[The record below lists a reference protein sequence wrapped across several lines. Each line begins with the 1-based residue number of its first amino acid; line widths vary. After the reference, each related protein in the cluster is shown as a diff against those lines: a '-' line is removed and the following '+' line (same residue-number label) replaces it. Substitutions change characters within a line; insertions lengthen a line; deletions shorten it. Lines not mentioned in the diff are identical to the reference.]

1 MKKEE
6 KTIKSNLVFDGKVL
20 HVYNDEIALE
30 DGRKST
36 REIIHHY
43 GGVCV
48 LALVDGK
55 IPLVKQFRYAY
66 KKEMF
71 ELPAGKLEKGED
83 SYTAGIRELEEETG
97 LKTELLVDFG
107 FMYPSPGYTD
117 EIIHLYFTNKVT
129 KTKMHLDF
137 DENIDVY
144 YFSLDEILEMIA
156 NNEIND
162 AKTVFLVLKYYQSI
176 K

>member
-6 KTIKSNLVFDGKVL
+6 KTIKSNLVFDGNVL
-20 HVYNDEIALE
+20 HVFNDEIALE

-36 REIIHHY
+36 REIIHHN

-97 LKTELLVDFG
+97 LKTESLVDFG

-117 EIIHLYFTNKVT
+117 EIIHLYFTDKVT

-144 YFSLDEILEMIA
+144 YFSLNEILEMIA